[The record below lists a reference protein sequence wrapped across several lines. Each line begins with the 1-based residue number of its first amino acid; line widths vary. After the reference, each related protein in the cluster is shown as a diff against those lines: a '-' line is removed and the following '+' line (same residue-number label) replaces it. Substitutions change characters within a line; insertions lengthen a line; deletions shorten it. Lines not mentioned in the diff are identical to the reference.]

1 MFCNIKI
8 ILYLCNVIK
17 ERLQRICLMPKKEE
31 LTPTNPNHVDLR
43 N

>member
-17 ERLQRICLMPKKEE
+17 ERLQRTGPEAEKRK
-31 LTPTNPNHVDLR
+31 V
-43 N
+43 